1 MVAQR
6 DIPIPHPV
14 AVTATVTDVIP
25 VSGLRVP
32 GSRFDL
38 RVPAPV
44 SGLRMRSRYPI
55 SGFRIRIR
63 DPGSKLQAL
72 VAYTTDVPLF
82 LLGMGSGNE
91 NIIIIVRF
99 FYALA

>member
-1 MVAQR
+1 MAQR
-6 DIPIPHPV
+6 DTQIPHPV
-14 AVTATVTDVIP
+14 AVTATVTDVVP

-32 GSRFDL
+32 GSGYEI
-38 RVPAPV
+38 RVPD
-44 SGLRMRSRYPI
+44 SISEFRLRYPI

-72 VAYTTDVPLF
+72 VAYTMDVPLF
-82 LLGMGSGNE
+82 LLGVGSGNE

-99 FYALA
+99 FYAIA